1 MSNNAYINDDILS
14 IQSNNKLINDI
25 MNNFWDNDIWNLN
38 IHNIN
43 NNYIKDIIQQINNL
57 KKQLTNKNRVFNI
70 NQNYD
75 IEIYDKKYIIKEIN
89 KLKKDNINY
98 IKIHVECIYDFFI
111 VLKKIVKLKNIH
123 NNIFN
128 NIIYI
133 NNQLNDNYNKNQL
146 ENEIKNELVNEI
158 ENEIENEIKNELESA
173 YNKFIE
179 NIDNKEMDTD
189 IINKISMKLHNN
201 IIRYNYFVDEIMYIK
216 KNKKRV
222 IILDTENLLKSFKIQ
237 FFIKKH
243 ISQEEYDK
251 YFNIW
256 NYGELDEIT
265 EISCNISLSEYT
277 NNTKYVEPY
286 SSLSLMFKDKYDL
299 INIFINNYLQDYYVF
314 YTITCKSFDK
324 INNIIINNDNSLCI
338 PIIYEKHDIRE
349 QDDHL
354 ILFLNYY
361 LDESILISSD
371 KFRWYKDNKIKMGIK
386 NFKFEYD
393 IDSFKINLIL
403 DKYHT
408 NDIIKVNLNYYT
420 IPLNNFPII
429 SNFNDICIN
438 NINKNSK
445 LKFDD
450 IMNILIIIYSKIL
463 ENISNNLIITNN
475 IHILNIIINQIIK
488 KISNINK
495 NVEII
500 FKFLEKNTKKDIFN
514 YLLNGINHIFDDILL
529 LNDSIKHYKNICDIY
544 IILKSIIISY
554 DDINDSINNNSIIKD
569 MTKLYS
575 YIISLYDKINDN
587 IYKIRK
593 LSNNKTDVNIL
604 FLELNCIYIY
614 IKKISLCKK
623 NI

>member
-1 MSNNAYINDDILS
+1 MSNNAYTNNDILS
-14 IQSNNKLINDI
+14 NQSNNKLITDI
-25 MNNFWDNDIWNLN
+25 MDNFWDNDIWNVN

-43 NNYIKDIIQQINNL
+43 NNYIQNIIQQINNL

-75 IEIYDKKYIIKEIN
+75 IEIYDKKYINKEIN

-111 VLKKIVKLKNIH
+111 ILKKIVKLKNIK

-133 NNQLNDNYNKNQL
+133 NSQLKDNYEYDIENKL
-146 ENEIKNELVNEI
+146 EDDIEDDIENKLEDEI
-158 ENEIENEIKNELESA
+158 ENE

-179 NIDNKEMDTD
+179 NIDNKEIDTS
-189 IINKISMKLHNN
+189 IINKISITLYNN
-201 IIRYNYFVDEIMYIK
+201 IIKNNYFINEIRYIK
-216 KNKKRV
+216 KNNKQV

-237 FFIKKH
+237 FFIRKH
-243 ISQEEYDK
+243 ITQEEYNK
-251 YFNIW
+251 YFSIW
-256 NYGELDEIT
+256 NYGELNEIA
-265 EISCNISLSEYT
+265 EVLCNISLSEYT

-286 SSLSLMFKDKYDL
+286 SSLSLSFKEKYDL
-299 INIFINNYLQDYYVF
+299 INIFINNYLQNYYVF

-324 INNIIINNDNSLCI
+324 INNIIMNKNSLCI

-354 ILFLNYY
+354 ILFLNYC
-361 LDESILISSD
+361 LKESIIISSD
-371 KFRWYKDNKIKMGIK
+371 KFKWYKDNHKKIEVK

-393 IDSFKINLIL
+393 IDNFKINLIL
-403 DKYHT
+403 DRYHT
-408 NDIIKVNLNYYT
+408 NDIIKINSNYYT

-429 SNFNDICIN
+429 SNLNDISTN
-438 NINKNSK
+438 NITKSSK
-445 LKFDD
+445 LNFDD
-450 IMNILIIIYSKIL
+450 IMNILIIIYSRIL
-463 ENISNNLIITNN
+463 ENTSNNLIITNN
-475 IHILNIIINQIIK
+475 SHILIIIINQIIK
-488 KISNINK
+488 KMSNINK

-514 YLLNGINHIFDDILL
+514 YLLNGIN
-529 LNDSIKHYKNICDIY
+529 DSIFNDVELLKDSINNYKNICDIY

-554 DDINDSINNNSIIKD
+554 DDLNDNLNDNIIIKD
-569 MTKLYS
+569 MTKLYN

-587 IYKIRK
+587 VYKIRK
-593 LSNNKTDVNIL
+593 LSNKKSDVNIL